1 MQKKIRENVF
11 FVFTPQ
17 LQKADGGID
26 ITLLSKRA
34 MWTPKSENVIMNNEP
49 IDNIGVSTENF
60 G

>member
-1 MQKKIRENVF
+1 MYFLFLPLSCKR
-11 FVFTPQ
+11 
-17 LQKADGGID
+17 LMGGID